1 MATTLLAKKSGPQD
15 SAIATNDDHHET
27 LASDPTISQFP
38 QGTTMT
44 NTSTGFGGGFG
55 NATTN
60 TTSNSSTFG
69 STSTGG
75 FGSASSSSTSTSSG
89 GFGASAGSSVSAGPS
104 AVGTVQV
111 TQNQAESLKS
121 GGGAMS
127 EGGESTVALDQSSTD
142 WINKKMRPMMGW
154 IYMLTCTCDFVL
166 FPILWSLLQALSHGQ
181 VTSQWQPLTLQGA
194 GLYHIAMGAV
204 LGIAAYGRTKE
215 KVAGVA

>member
-1 MATTLLAKKSGPQD
+1 MATLLAKKSGAED
-15 SAIATNDDHHET
+15 NAIATDDDHHEA
-27 LASDPTISQFP
+27 LATDPAVSAFP
-38 QGTTMT
+38 TGSSFGATNATNSTATPFGTPATAT
-44 NTSTGFGGGFG
+44 AGGFGSTSAGGGFG
-55 NATTN
+55 
-60 TTSNSSTFG
+60 SP
-69 STSTGG
+69 
-75 FGSASSSSTSTSSG
+75 SASG
-89 GFGASAGSSVSAGPS
+89 GFGATAQGSAPATNFGAGSP
-104 AVGTVQV
+104 VQSGQ
-111 TQNQAESLKS
+111 QNQSELLKS

-127 EGGESTVALDQSSTD
+127 QGGESTVALDQGATD

-166 FPILWSLLQALSHGQ
+166 FPVLWSLLQALSHGS

>member
-15 SAIATNDDHHET
+15 NAIATDDDHHEA
-27 LASDPTISQFP
+27 LASDPAISSFP

-44 NTSTGFGGGFG
+44 GFG
-55 NATTN
+55 NDTT
-60 TTSNSSTFG
+60 TTSTNGSATFG
-69 STSTGG
+69 APASGG
-75 FGSASSSSTSTSSG
+75 FGSSAGFGSSTSVGSTTSGFGSNTSVSG
-89 GFGASAGSSVSAGPS
+89 GSMPNSNN
-104 AVGTVQV
+104 VQI
-111 TQNQAESLKS
+111 TQNQGESLKS

-127 EGGESTVALDQSSTD
+127 QGGESTVALDQGATD

-154 IYMLTCTCDFVL
+154 VYMLTCTCDFVI

>member
-1 MATTLLAKKSGPQD
+1 MATTLLAKKSGTQD
-15 SAIATNDDHHET
+15 NAIATDDTHHET
-27 LASDPTISQFP
+27 LASDPTVSQFP
-38 QGTTMT
+38 QGTTMADT
-44 NTSTGFGGGFG
+44 TGGFG

-60 TTSNSSTFG
+60 TTGNTGFG
-69 STSTGG
+69 ASSTGG
-75 FGSASSSSTSTSSG
+75 FGSTSSSTNTATT
-89 GFGASAGSSVSAGPS
+89 GFGASTTANIPAANNVSI
-104 AVGTVQV
+104 
-111 TQNQAESLKS
+111 TQNQSESLKS

-127 EGGESTVALDQSSTD
+127 AGGESTVAHDKDSTE

-215 KVAGVA
+215 KVAGVS